1 MKRTFL
7 LYALAVCCCLRFQA
21 AAQERQYTITETEL
35 TQLEIISESL
45 AISKQNQQLQANSLT
60 ERLRAQERQAKVL
73 AVSLQQAEQ
82 KANSLTE
89 RLRAQERQAKTLAV
103 NLQQAEQKAKALN
116 SQLQTERA
124 SLKDLRTSYN
134 KSEQEAAET
143 IAEKQALIDEQKDK
157 LHRRMIVIITL
168 SGALAL
174 MIFAMAAKYFL
185 KYKFSIFHPP

>member
-35 TQLEIISESL
+35 TQLERISESL
-45 AISKQNQQLQANSLT
+45 ARDRLNLQLQANSLT
-60 ERLRAQERQAKVL
+60 ERLRAQERQAK
-73 AVSLQQAEQ
+73 
-82 KANSLTE
+82 
-89 RLRAQERQAKTLAV
+89 TLAAS
-103 NLQQAEQKAKALN
+103 LQQAEQKAKALN
-116 SQLQTERA
+116 SQLQMERA

-157 LHRRMIVIITL
+157 LHRRMIAVIIL
-168 SGALAL
+168 STVLAGF
-174 MIFAMAAKYFL
+174 IVFAIVKLKRFFPFL
-185 KYKFSIFHPP
+185 P